1 MDTHIL
7 QNIDTLNMAKR
18 ILCIWSLIYMI
29 NDHVETTFF
38 ITAAEEQ
45 KPTAEVKGIWK

>member
-1 MDTHIL
+1 
-7 QNIDTLNMAKR
+7 
-18 ILCIWSLIYMI
+18 MI

-45 KPTAEVKGIWK
+45 KPTAEVKGICKILQ